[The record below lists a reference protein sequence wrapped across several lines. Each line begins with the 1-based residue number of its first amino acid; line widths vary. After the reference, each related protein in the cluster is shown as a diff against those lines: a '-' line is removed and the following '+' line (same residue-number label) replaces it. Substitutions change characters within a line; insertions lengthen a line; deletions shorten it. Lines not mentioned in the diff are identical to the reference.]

1 MQLYQQDMMQGNG
14 GKIRINSITDMAN
27 LLEKA
32 GSGLDFKAYPIAGE
46 PETFHYDQSQQSVTR
61 TKDGQLF
68 DNIEDF
74 ICYCFQ
80 CDPEGYSH
88 TEHIDVEIL
97 DRIKAPGL

>member
-1 MQLYQQDMMQGNG
+1 MQSYQQDIVQG
-14 GKIRINSITDMAN
+14 KDKLIRINSITDMAS
-27 LLEKA
+27 LLKKT
-32 GSGLDFKAYPIAGE
+32 GNTMDFKAYPIAGE

-61 TKDGQLF
+61 TKDGKLF

-80 CDPEGYSH
+80 CDLEGYSH

-97 DRIKAPGL
+97 DR